1 MNRRSGILSR
11 ANTPIELTSLLDVIF
26 LILFVVMLANKLTAA
41 NMVAQSTQLAQ
52 EAQAE
57 LVRTKTEL
65 ETARKDLFTVQN
77 NLSTYEGRVDMY
89 EHFDVYA
96 ALVNVYVTYS
106 HDNIREREIH
116 VSGPDLEPEPLKFN
130 ENSEN
135 AAWNRL
141 EKCLK
146 EYIEKKAEES
156 IPVIISYNRED
167 ILNRDEI
174 KLSGMIS
181 SLQKTYTNLYHK

>member
-11 ANTPIELTSLLDVIF
+11 TNIPIELTSLLDVIF

-41 NMVAQSTQLAQ
+41 TMVQESTQLAE

-57 LVRTKTEL
+57 LIRTRSEL
-65 ETARKDLFTVQN
+65 ETARRDLFTVQN
-77 NLSTYEGRVDMY
+77 DLSTYEGRVDMY
-89 EHFDVYA
+89 EHSDVYA

-116 VSGPDLEPEPLKFN
+116 VSGPGLEPEPIKFN
-130 ENSEN
+130 SNTEN
-135 AAWNRL
+135 AAWSRL
-141 EKCLK
+141 EKYLSDYA
-146 EYIEKKAEES
+146 EQKAEEN
-156 IPVIISYNRED
+156 IPVIVSYNRED

-174 KLSGMIS
+174 KLSGIIH
-181 SLQKTYTNLYHK
+181 SLQKDYANLYNK